1 LVEQQKIDIDEE
13 STTTGVTKPNKK
25 ENKQGSMVE
34 TEKGE
39 EQENAAGVE
48 MEDLKEEK

>member
-1 LVEQQKIDIDEE
+1 MVGQQKTDIEEE
-13 STTTGVTKPNKK
+13 SPTTAVSKPNKK
-25 ENKQGSMVE
+25 ENKQGSILQ

-48 MEDLKEEK
+48 IEDLKEEK